1 MSKTESY
8 QWIRFKV
15 FDNGVF
21 SHRQVELI
29 ATQDEPVVNGVSH
42 QVDTGS
48 HDKNDDAEVDGWA
61 RQRPGTALHQ
71 LKEAAYYI

>member
-1 MSKTESY
+1 MESY

-15 FDNGVF
+15 FNDGVI
-21 SHRQVELI
+21 SHRQVELV

-48 HDKNDDAEVDGWA
+48 HDKNDDAEVNRWA
-61 RQRPGTALHQ
+61 RQGPGTALNQ
-71 LKEAAYYI
+71 LKWPGYYI